1 MHKEIGKKIKKM
13 AIVIFVLE
21 AILFFIGAIILMAI
35 NNDLFLVGILMMII
49 GPLLAW
55 VSSFILYGF
64 GELIDKTSEIANNTS
79 RTSANAILQN
89 CSQRSSHDE
98 LKKLLEK
105 GLISEDEY
113 YQKVGLPS
121 RR

>member
-1 MHKEIGKKIKKM
+1 MYKEIGKKIKKL

-21 AILFFIGAIILMAI
+21 AIVFFIGGIFLMAI

-79 RTSANAILQN
+79 KARANVVLEN
-89 CSQRSSHDE
+89 SSKQSSNEE

-113 YQKVGLPS
+113 RQKVGLPS

>member
-1 MHKEIGKKIKKM
+1 MYKEIGKKIKKL

-21 AILFFIGAIILMAI
+21 AIVFFIGEIILMAI

-79 RTSANAILQN
+79 KARANVVLEN
-89 CSQRSSHDE
+89 SSKQSSNEE

-113 YQKVGLPS
+113 RQKVGFPS

>member
-1 MHKEIGKKIKKM
+1 MYKEIGKKIKKL
-13 AIVIFVLE
+13 AIVVFVLE
-21 AILFFIGAIILMAI
+21 AILFFIGGIILMAI

-79 RTSANAILQN
+79 KARANVVLEN
-89 CSQRSSHDE
+89 SSKQSSNEE

-113 YQKVGLPS
+113 RQKVGLPS